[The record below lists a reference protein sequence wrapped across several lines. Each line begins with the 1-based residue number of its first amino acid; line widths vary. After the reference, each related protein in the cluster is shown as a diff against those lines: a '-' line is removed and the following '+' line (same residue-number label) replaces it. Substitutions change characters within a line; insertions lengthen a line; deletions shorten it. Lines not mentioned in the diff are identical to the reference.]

1 MDRVSK
7 HLHRAVATALPADVP
22 STAGVSQE
30 EQCRTNSDDVPQRYA
45 APGCCCAVTHATPLT
60 HQPVSR
66 QRKRRRRQTTCDPF
80 IHFFPQWVMTCQAV
94 TKVQQ
99 THLHFT
105 MFVASILPPSH
116 PHLRHIA
123 NGHVPEIRRSA
134 EQLSRAGPSA
144 CSRRERGRR
153 VSTTKR
159 VLQRPVSDEK
169 NTQRAREH
177 FRAWL
182 RLDPRRHQ

>member
-7 HLHRAVATALPADVP
+7 HLHRAVVTALPADVP

-45 APGCCCAVTHATPLT
+45 APGCCCAATHATPLT

-134 EQLSRAGPSA
+134 EQLSRAGPVRAVVASEGGE
-144 CSRRERGRR
+144 SRRPSAFCSDQFQTRR
-153 VSTTKR
+153 TRNAHASTSE
-159 VLQRPVSDEK
+159 LGF
-169 NTQRAREH
+169 A
-177 FRAWL
+177 
-182 RLDPRRHQ
+182 